1 MPSFEVDKNINYNN
15 RIVYNYPKISINKN
29 EITATSTIFEMTF
42 YNGSTDPNIIYTL
55 DGANTVYNHTKA
67 YLYRLVHNNIIG
79 ITDGNDAVNK
89 YGELVIEHKPPGS
102 TNKIY
107 VCFLLEYIDTDAVT
121 DIDTMIN
128 FKNQTALMHTSID
141 LNSVLP
147 KPDGCIIYDSTV
159 SNIKSTVFVFT
170 KPIKVN
176 KTSKDRIK
184 NCADVADTLFVPYE
198 ASYIVLPATNI
209 SLPDPDQIYIN
220 CNPTGES
227 TDTIDTYSI
236 PINSLS
242 GSEQD
247 ARSAMQTMTMFAIF
261 TIVSVGL
268 VAFVPGIYQLTV
280 LTWAIKKNIDE
291 TDELNKRIES
301 MRAYDIAIALLFS
314 IVTIILII
322 IGFLRQN
329 NIALSVGFSLFY
341 ITAASAW
348 LLNIRKNDTNYM
360 KVNIINKDKSASV
373 FNIDYKKDE
382 NENIVYTFPGV
393 MDIISSFGT
402 VLTIGRYGI
411 PTK

>member
-1 MPSFEVDKNINYNN
+1 MPSFEVDKNINYDN

-29 EITATSTIFEMTF
+29 EITATPTKLEMTF
-42 YNGSTDPNIIYTL
+42 FNGSTDPNIIYTL
-55 DGANTVYNHTKA
+55 DGANNVYNHAKA
-67 YLYRLVHNNIIG
+67 YLYKLVHKNIIG
-79 ITDGNDAVNK
+79 ITDGNDAPTK
-89 YGELVIEHKPPGS
+89 YGELVIEHKAPGS
-102 TNKIY
+102 SNKIY
-107 VCFLLEYIDTDAVT
+107 VCFLLEYTDTDVIK

-128 FKNQTALMHTSID
+128 FNNQTALTHTGIE

-147 KPDGCIIYDSTV
+147 KQDGCIVYNSTV

-170 KPIKVN
+170 TPIKVN
-176 KTSKDRIK
+176 KTSKARIK
-184 NCADVADTLFVPYE
+184 NCADVADALFTPYE

-247 ARSAMQTMTMFAIF
+247 ARSAMQTMTLFAIF
-261 TIVSVGL
+261 TIISVGL

-280 LTWAIKKNIDE
+280 LTWAIKEGNS
-291 TDELNKRIES
+291 NKTTILS
-301 MRAYDIAIALLFS
+301 KMRAYDIAIALLFG
-314 IVTIILII
+314 IVTTILVVV
-322 IGFLRQN
+322 GFLIPN

-348 LLNIRKNDTNYM
+348 LLNIRKNDKNYM
-360 KVNIINKDKSASV
+360 KVKDDK
-373 FNIDYKKDE
+373 IDYTE
-382 NENIVYTFPGV
+382 VNGEIVYDFPGV
-393 MDIISSFGT
+393 KNVLLALWAVTFGG
-402 VLTIGRYGI
+402 LFSD
-411 PTK
+411 PTKKE